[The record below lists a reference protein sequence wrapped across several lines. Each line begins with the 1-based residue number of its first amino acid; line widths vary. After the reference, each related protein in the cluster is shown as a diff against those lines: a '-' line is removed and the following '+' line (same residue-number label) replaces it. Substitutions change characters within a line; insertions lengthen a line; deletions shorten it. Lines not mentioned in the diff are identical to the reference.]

1 MNDDSIIEQ
10 LDLPIKKIFLQTFMK
25 LVCSDGKVEKAE
37 KLLMSDMIKRYK
49 IPVEMFDEVRK
60 PLQKAELFNILK
72 NTITNRHTAL
82 FLIKELLNIANIDE
96 DIAETEAGF
105 IDDVAKT
112 LNIDEDKVLAINKLV
127 LDRKLWIYENDL
139 VMENIQIPEKDI
151 PQYQNKN

>member
-10 LDLPIKKIFLQTFMK
+10 LDLPIKKIFLQTFIK

-139 VMENIQIPEKDI
+139 VMENIQIPEKNI

>member
-112 LNIDEDKVLAINKLV
+112 LNINEDKVLAINKLV

>member
-60 PLQKAELFNILK
+60 PLQKSELFNILK
-72 NTITNRHTAL
+72 NTITDRHTAL

-96 DIAETEAGF
+96 DIAETEAVF
-105 IDDVAKT
+105 IDDVSKT

-151 PQYQNKN
+151 PQYLNKN

>member
-10 LDLPIKKIFLQTFMK
+10 LDLPIKKIFLQTFIK

-60 PLQKAELFNILK
+60 PLQKTELFNILK

-139 VMENIQIPEKDI
+139 VMENIQIPEKNI

>member
-112 LNIDEDKVLAINKLV
+112 LNINEDKVLAINKLV

-139 VMENIQIPEKDI
+139 VMENIQIPENDI

>member
-60 PLQKAELFNILK
+60 PLQKDELFNILK

>member
-10 LDLPIKKIFLQTFMK
+10 LDLSIKKIFLQTFMK

-37 KLLMSDMIKRYK
+37 KLLMSDTIKRYK

-127 LDRKLWIYENDL
+127 LDRKLWIYENDS

>member
-112 LNIDEDKVLAINKLV
+112 LNINEDKVLAINKLV

-151 PQYQNKN
+151 PQYQNKH

>member
-96 DIAETEAGF
+96 DMARTEAVF
-105 IDDVAKT
+105 INDVART

>member
-10 LDLPIKKIFLQTFMK
+10 LDLPTKKIFLQTFMK

-72 NTITNRHTAL
+72 NSITNRHTAL

-96 DIAETEAGF
+96 DMAETEAVF
-105 IDDVAKT
+105 IDDVSKT

>member
-72 NTITNRHTAL
+72 NTITDRHTAL

-96 DIAETEAGF
+96 DIAETEAVF
-105 IDDVAKT
+105 IDDVSKT

-151 PQYQNKN
+151 PQYLNKN

>member
-10 LDLPIKKIFLQTFMK
+10 LDLSIKKIFLQTFMK

-96 DIAETEAGF
+96 DMARTEAVF
-105 IDDVAKT
+105 INDVART

>member
-37 KLLMSDMIKRYK
+37 RLLMSDMIKCYK

-96 DIAETEAGF
+96 DMARTEAVF
-105 IDDVAKT
+105 INDVART

-127 LDRKLWIYENDL
+127 LDRKLWIYENDS